1 MPTPIKR
8 TFSTTYEQAIA
19 GRNWHIVDVSGINI
33 GRAAT
38 QIAHLLRGKHKPTY
52 TPNVDCGDFVIVLN
66 AQKVAF
72 SGNKL
77 DDKLY
82 YHHTEFLG
90 GLKAKPAKELLAT
103 KPDEVIRRAVWGML
117 PKGPLGRDII
127 KKLKIYSGTEHPHAA
142 QQPAQHKLQTM
153 RD

>member
-77 DDKLY
+77 DDMQEGASGRLDESE
-82 YHHTEFLG
+82 TAR
-90 GLKAKPAKELLAT
+90 KAPRDG
-103 KPDEVIRRAVWGML
+103 PQGRRTTV
-117 PKGPLGRDII
+117 
-127 KKLKIYSGTEHPHAA
+127 SG
-142 QQPAQHKLQTM
+142 Q
-153 RD
+153 